1 MFKQQILCALFI
13 ILVAAGCRGAEQKQ
27 LNVFAWANY
36 VSDEIRSPFEKE
48 FGVRV
53 VVDTFASNEDLLTK
67 LQSGAAGYDI
77 VMPSDFM
84 VGVMVKR
91 NLLAELD
98 RNNIPNFKNISPQF
112 LGKYFDPG
120 NLYSVPYTWGT
131 AGIAYDSSKV
141 KPPPD
146 SWSVL
151 WEEKYSGSFSM
162 LDDQREVIGAALK
175 LLGHSVNT
183 TNPEELAAAKQLLI
197 DQKPLVKLYRSE
209 ADEILSS
216 GDVDMAHCWSGD
228 AFRAA
233 DNRPSLKYTIPKE
246 GSTQFID
253 TVCIPAA
260 APHKALAEKF
270 IDYLLRPEVN
280 AKITNFTKYGT
291 CVSAAK
297 DYVSEKLRVEPGIYP
312 SEEVLSRMESLID
325 LKDFTVQYNRAW
337 EEIKAQ

>member
-1 MFKQQILCALFI
+1 MLKRRVLCALFI
-13 ILVAAGCRGAEQKQ
+13 ILVASGCGGAEQNQ

-36 VSDEIRSPFEKE
+36 VSDDIRSAFERE
-48 FGVRV
+48 FGARV

-67 LQSGAAGYDI
+67 LQSGASGYDI

-84 VGVMVKR
+84 VGVMIEGD
-91 NLLAELD
+91 LLTELNRD
-98 RNNIPNFKNISPQF
+98 NIPNFRNISPQF

-146 SWSVL
+146 SWTVL
-151 WEEKYSGSFSM
+151 WDTRYSGSFSM

-175 LLGHSVNT
+175 LLGYSVNT
-183 TNPEELAAAKQLLI
+183 TSLEELAAAKQILLE
-197 DQKPLVKLYRSE
+197 QKPLVKLYRSE

-216 GDVDMAHCWSGD
+216 GDVDIAHCWSGD

-233 DNRPSLKYTIPKE
+233 ENRPDLRYFIPKE

-253 TVCIPAA
+253 TVCIPAG
-260 APHKALAEKF
+260 APHKELAEQF

-297 DYVSEKLRVEPGIYP
+297 EYVSEKLRDEPGIYP

-325 LKDFTVQYNRAW
+325 VKEFTVQYNRAW

>member
-1 MFKQQILCALFI
+1 MLRQQILCVVFI
-13 ILVAAGCRGAEQKQ
+13 ILLSGCGGAEQKQ

-36 VSDEIRSPFEKE
+36 VSDELRSNFEKE

-67 LQSGAAGYDI
+67 LQSGVSGYDI
-77 VMPSDFM
+77 IMPSDFM
-84 VGVMVKR
+84 VGVMVKQ

-112 LGKYFDPG
+112 LGKYFDSE
-120 NLYSVPYTWGT
+120 NLYSIPYTWGT
-131 AGIAYDSSKV
+131 AGIVYDSSKV

-151 WEEKYSGSFSM
+151 WEKRYSGSFSM

-175 LLGHSVNT
+175 LLGYSVNT
-183 TNPEELAAAKQLLI
+183 TNPEELEAAKQILI
-197 DQKPLVKLYRSE
+197 EQKPLVKLYRSE

-216 GDVDMAHCWSGD
+216 SDVDMAHCWSGD

-233 DNRPSLKYTIPKE
+233 ENRPSLKYVIPKE

-253 TVCIPAA
+253 TVCIPAS
-260 APHKALAEKF
+260 APHKGLAEKF

-291 CVSAAK
+291 CVGAARN
-297 DYVSEKLRVEPGIYP
+297 YVSEKLRVEPGIYP
-312 SEEVLSRMESLID
+312 SEEVLGKMESLID